1 MMSLL
6 GSILIG
12 FLAGLVAGW
21 LAPGRAPS
29 GCLITIVIGIAG
41 AVFATYAG
49 RWMGFYT
56 EGQNA
61 GFIASVIGAVALLA
75 VARAISGN
83 K

>member
-1 MMSLL
+1 MISLL
-6 GSILIG
+6 GSIVIG

-29 GCLITIVIGIAG
+29 GCFITIVVGIAG

-49 RWMGFYT
+49 RWMGLYS

-75 VARAISGN
+75 LARAFSS

>member
-1 MMSLL
+1 MFSLI
-6 GSILIG
+6 GSVIIG

-21 LAPGRAPS
+21 LSPGRAPS
-29 GCLITIVIGIAG
+29 GCFLTIVVGIAG

-49 RWMGFYT
+49 RWMGLYT

-75 VARAISGN
+75 LVRFLSRSN
-83 K
+83 